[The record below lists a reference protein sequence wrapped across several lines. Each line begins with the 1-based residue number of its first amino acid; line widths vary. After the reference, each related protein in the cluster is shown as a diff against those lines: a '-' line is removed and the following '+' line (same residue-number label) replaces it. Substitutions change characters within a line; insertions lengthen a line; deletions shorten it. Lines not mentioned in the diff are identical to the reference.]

1 MLPARVLFLSAVLI
15 ATWASACFAQQT
27 GRVLGG
33 QEPPQPVRGEVRAIA
48 DPALIRSFGELCK
61 RVDLIVEGTVETDAG
76 RMMPGRGLP
85 IETDFW
91 IKVDRV
97 LKGSVDTDKIVVSE
111 AGGAVGDL
119 HLIMNFPLLQRGQ
132 RYVLLLYTD
141 KRPGIPP
148 VPDLPRYQAEIFYGT
163 FAVDAGYIHPVFVNS
178 FEGKYIG
185 MTVEAFAAEIAA
197 ELKR

>member
-1 MLPARVLFLSAVLI
+1 MLPTRVLLLCAVLI
-15 ATWASACFAQQT
+15 ATWADACFAQQS

-33 QEPPQPVRGEVRAIA
+33 QEPPPPMRGEVQAIA
-48 DPALIRSFGELCK
+48 DPAPMRSFGELCK
-61 RVDLIVEGTVETDAG
+61 RVDLIVDGTVETDAA
-76 RMMPGRGLP
+76 RMMPSRGVH

-111 AGGAVGDL
+111 MGGAVGDL
-119 HLIMNFPLLQRGQ
+119 RLIMNFPLLQRGQ

-163 FAVDAGYIHPVFVNS
+163 FFVDAGYIHPVFINS
-178 FEGKYIG
+178 FGAKYTG
-185 MTVEAFAAEIAA
+185 MAVEVFAAEIAA